1 MLCSD
6 VDARRDT
13 VYVKQK
19 ALVDAKIEFANSSV
33 IVAGAGGENISPIE
47 TNIPFSEITVDIEY
61 AKADN
66 ADWIE
71 SLEIEDSESGKSQSG
86 HHDRGERRR

>member
-19 ALVDAKIEFANSSV
+19 ALVDAKIEFAKRFFASLNKKASNGPVTYGVVDSFDALLQLV
-33 IVAGAGGENISPIE
+33 GE
-47 TNIPFSEITVDIEY
+47 
-61 AKADN
+61 
-66 ADWIE
+66 
-71 SLEIEDSESGKSQSG
+71 
-86 HHDRGERRR
+86 